1 MVDIGGAAS
10 GAAAGGMAGGPWG
23 ALIGGG
29 LSFLGGLGKG
39 PEEKLYEQATKARR
53 AGLPLYGF
61 GDYNQFGQMMHDIGA
76 GTFDPNN
83 PAYGDNPFID
93 IAKRGGIGG
102 IRKDYG
108 EQFIQNINEGYK
120 GATQSVHGQ
129 GRLARQGIAEE
140 RTKGMADVGQSMQDA
155 GLVSSNIA
163 QQAKANVGYQTSKA
177 LSGLNT
183 EIAGMLSQLKLGK
196 SQAMDAAL
204 ARNLSMEERTN
215 AELMSFLTGGA
226 GYGPGAG
233 LGSAGIPGSPDW
245 SAVGKGATGIFDSL
259 FGKGGI
265 FAAKELPY

>member
-1 MVDIGGAAS
+1 MDPATIAMLASAAMGGAN
-10 GAAAGGMAGGPWG
+10 
-23 ALIGGG
+23 
-29 LSFLGGLGKG
+29 SFLNAGKAKR
-39 PEEKLYEQATKARR
+39 EAEHSEKLYYNW
-53 AGLPLYGF
+53 GLPMQGI
-61 GDYNQFGQMMHDIGA
+61 NQQQYRDIWTAMGE
-76 GTFDPNN
+76 GTFNPNDPRWKND
-83 PAYGDNPFID
+83 PLID
-93 IAKRGGIGG
+93 IMRRGGIGG

-204 ARNLSMEERTN
+204 QRNLGLETQTAN
-215 AELMSFLTGGA
+215 ELMGYLTHNPMQPTGGPSSA
-226 GYGPGAG
+226 DVGGGTSGVMDLIMQMFQKKSGPQ
-233 LGSAGIPGSPDW
+233 
-245 SAVGKGATGIFDSL
+245 
-259 FGKGGI
+259 FGPSGNM
-265 FAAKELPY
+265 LP

>member
-1 MVDIGGAAS
+1 MDMSGAAGGAAG
-10 GAAAGGMAGGPWG
+10 GAAFGPWG
-23 ALIGGG
+23 SAIGAG
-29 LSFLGGLGKG
+29 LGFLGGAFGKSG
-39 PEEKLYEQATKARR
+39 EEKLYEQATKARR

-61 GDYNQFGQMMHDIGA
+61 GNYDQFGQMMHDIGA

-108 EQFIQNINEGYK
+108 EQFIQNINEGFK

-129 GRLARQGIAEE
+129 GRLARQGIAAE

-177 LSGLNT
+177 LTGLNT
-183 EIAGMLSQLKLGK
+183 EIASMLSELKIGK
-196 SQAMDAAL
+196 AQAMDSAL
-204 ARNLSMEERTN
+204 ERNLTMEEKTN
-215 AELMSFLTGGA
+215 AELMGFLTGGA
-226 GYGPGAG
+226 NYGPGAG
-233 LGSAGIPGSPDW
+233 
-245 SAVGKGATGIFDSL
+245 VGQPA
-259 FGKGGI
+259 GGI
-265 FAAKELPY
+265 DYGGLGMAGGYLGDFLQSIFG